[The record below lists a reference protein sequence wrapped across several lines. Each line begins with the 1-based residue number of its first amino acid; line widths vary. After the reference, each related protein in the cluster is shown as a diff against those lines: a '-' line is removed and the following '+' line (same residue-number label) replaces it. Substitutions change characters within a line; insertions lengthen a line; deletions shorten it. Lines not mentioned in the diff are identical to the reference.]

1 MLTEE
6 QRRSWHPVASSG
18 DLVPRHVFAGEIW
31 GQELALW
38 RADDGHVNAW
48 ENRCLHRGVRL
59 TTGVNLGSELMC
71 QYHGW
76 RYANRTAGCT
86 YIPAH
91 PADAPARTICNRV
104 YPALER
110 HGLVWVALEGT
121 IEAAVLPELP
131 ENGLALRPIPIDVPP
146 AEVEAVLDQ
155 AFRGE
160 PVRWL
165 VQPVD
170 AARSIIR
177 GILAEAPAEPLPVL
191 RRWSARL
198 SRLRERLEA
207 LPRPPVQPIPAE
219 LHRVDPALAGLPEP
233 GPTGTS
239 LRVRVARKWPVAA
252 DVLAFR
258 LTPLEGE
265 LPAFQPGAHIDVQL
279 PSGLMRQ
286 YSLTNGPD
294 DTTGWVIG
302 VKREPSGLGG
312 SACLHD
318 VVREGDVLAVSPPRN
333 NFPLRRD
340 GLLTLFVAGGIGL
353 TPLLAMARTLHLAGL
368 PYRFHAFARSAA
380 HLPFAAELGG
390 LGPSV
395 ERHLGLGPEATLAAL
410 DAIIGPQGEKH
421 ELYLCGPTPFLEAAR
436 AIAAAKGWPDA
447 AVHFEY
453 FKNER
458 PRDMS
463 TAFEVALARSALTVE
478 VQPGQSIVDA
488 VAAHGIHIPTSC
500 AQGACGTCR
509 VGVIEGTIDHQDV
522 HLTGSERAKGDCL
535 MACVSRAAGGR
546 LVLDL

>member
-6 QRRSWHPVASSG
+6 QRRTWQPIAAST
-18 DLVPRHVFAGEIW
+18 DLVPRHVFAGSIW
-31 GQELALW
+31 GQELAVW
-38 RADDGHVNAW
+38 RADDGHVNVW

-59 TTGVNLGSELMC
+59 TIGVNLGSELMC

-110 HGLVWVALEGT
+110 HGLVWAALEGT
-121 IEAAVLPELP
+121 VEEADLPELP
-131 ENGLALRPIPIDVPP
+131 ADGLVLRPIPVAVPP
-146 AEVEAVLDQ
+146 AEVKAALTIEFGRDD
-155 AFRGE
+155 
-160 PVRWL
+160 VRWL

-170 AARSIIR
+170 AGRSVIR
-177 GILAEAPAEPLPVL
+177 GVLGEAPADPLPAL
-191 RRWSARL
+191 RVWSARL
-198 SRLRERLEA
+198 GRLRDRLEA
-207 LPRPPVQPIPAE
+207 LPRPPVEPIPAE
-219 LHRVDPALAGLPEP
+219 LHRVDSALAGMPEP
-233 GPTGTS
+233 GPAGAS

-252 DVLAFR
+252 DVTAFR
-258 LTPLEGE
+258 LAPLAGE
-265 LPAFQPGAHIDVQL
+265 LPAFQPGAHIDVAL
-279 PSGLMRQ
+279 PNGLTRQ

-294 DTTGWVIG
+294 DTRSWVIG
-302 VKREPSGLGG
+302 VKREPAGLGG

-353 TPLLAMARTLHLAGL
+353 TPLLAMARTLHLARL
-368 PYRFHAFARSAA
+368 PYRFHAFARSAD
-380 HLPFAAELGG
+380 HLPFVDVLDG
-390 LGPSV
+390 LGDAV
-395 ERHLGLGPEATLAAL
+395 ERHIGLDPAATTAAL
-410 DAIIGPQGEKH
+410 EAIIGTQGEKH
-421 ELYLCGPTPFLEAAR
+421 ELYVCGPTPFLDAAR
-436 AIAAAKGWPDA
+436 TIAAAKGWPDE

-458 PRDMS
+458 PRDAS
-463 TAFEVALARSALTVE
+463 TAFELALARSALTLE
-478 VQPGQSIVDA
+478 IAPGQSIVEA

-509 VGVIEGTIDHQDV
+509 VGVIEGAIDHQDV
-522 HLTGSERAKGDCL
+522 HLTPSEKARGDCL